1 MRDTSFLG
9 KLLALTES
17 TNPHEADLAKTKLQQ
32 QLEKRGIDLDQLE
45 AQLGDMSV
53 VEEEIEVIAFRYGT
67 PYKRVDPAVSIILG
81 AVADYYNGKIVF
93 TPFKFDRSG
102 NSKHQKEYIR
112 DKKGD
117 IYRQMEI
124 TANKARKIEIEIYTD
139 YLVQALQDAWA
150 RHCQE
155 DPFQVAME
163 GAAHRNSFR
172 KNWAWEVQS
181 RFAKMKRDDEQH
193 GKQLKLASK
202 TINVSA
208 LAVVNGNK
216 AELAKVEEFYAE
228 RYPTIGS
235 GGSGYEQGGSGA
247 SAGRAAGGQVGLS
260 RQMSGSS
267 QKRLGGY

>member
-17 TNPHEADLAKTKLQQ
+17 TNPHEAELAKAKLEQ
-32 QLEKRGIDLDQLE
+32 QLEKRGIDLETLE
-45 AQLGDMSV
+45 AHLGDMSV
-53 VEEEIEVIAFRYGT
+53 VDEEIEVIAFRFGT
-67 PYKRVDPAVSIILG
+67 PYKRIAPAVSTIIS

-93 TPFKFDRSG
+93 TPFKMERAG
-102 NSKHQKEYIR
+102 NQKHQKEYIR
-112 DKKGD
+112 DSKGD

-124 TANKARKIEIEIYTD
+124 SANKARQIEIEIYAE
-139 YLVQALQDAWA
+139 YLIQALQDAWA
-150 RHCQE
+150 RHCKE

-172 KNWAWEVQS
+172 KNWAWEVS
-181 RFAKMKRDDEQH
+181 NRFDKMKSEEQKN
-193 GKQLKLASK
+193 GRQLQLADK

-208 LAVVNGNK
+208 LAVINANK

-235 GGSGYEQGGSGA
+235 GGSGYSSGGSGA
-247 SAGRAAGGQVGLS
+247 DAGRAAGGQVGLS

-267 QKRLGGY
+267 QKRIGGF